1 MEKLL
6 ILAGAEVHVKVVRE
20 AQRLGIYTIVT
31 DYLPRALS
39 PAKCIADEAWDI
51 DIMDTESIIARA
63 RAAGVTGVLNYA
75 IDPAQIP
82 YERIASALDLPCY
95 GTAEQF
101 AILTDKRRFRGFAA
115 AHGLDVV
122 PEYTAGELA
131 ADASLFPVIVKPTS
145 SRGSRGQTICYR
157 YGELVAALAAVP
169 EEARGSVIIERYLV
183 DAWDFSLAALVA
195 DGRVHIVKLGDRY
208 LGRAADGLERQQIA
222 TVVPSLFSEW
232 FRAAILPQVEEFT
245 RALGLEFAPLFLQ
258 GLIAGGR
265 VYFYDPGL
273 RLPGSDY
280 DLVLQATTGCDAVRS
295 LVEFAVTGRGRL
307 YGDYARAY
315 RYGDELCLI
324 YAIAGRAGRVG
335 AIRGL
340 EALAADPRVLAVDV
354 RCRVGDEIP
363 ASGDI
368 RQRLFELTVRVPDM
382 RAAQEFTEL
391 VNATLVVLD
400 DAECDMLVSR
410 LGRDVALLLEGED
423 DCLAKY
429 TQR

>member
-1 MEKLL
+1 MHKLL
-6 ILAGAEVHVKVVRE
+6 ILAGAEVHVKVVRA

-82 YERIASALDLPCY
+82 YERIARALALPCY

-101 AILTDKRRFRGFAA
+101 AILTDKRRFREAAA

-122 PEYTAGELA
+122 PEYTVDELA

-145 SRGSRGQTICYR
+145 SRGSRGQTICYS
-157 YGELVAALAAVP
+157 YGELVAAVP

-208 LGRAADGLERQQIA
+208 LGRACDGLERQQIA
-222 TVVPSLFSEW
+222 TVVPSVFSEW

-273 RLPGSDY
+273 RLPGTDY

-295 LVEFAVTGRGRL
+295 LVEFAVTGRSRL
-307 YGDYARAY
+307 YGDYACAY
-315 RYGDELCLI
+315 RYGGELCLI
-324 YAIAGRAGRVG
+324 YSIAGRAGRVG
-335 AIRGL
+335 TIRGL

-368 RQRLFELTVRVPDM
+368 RQRMFELTVRVPDM

-391 VNATLVVLD
+391 VNDTLVVLD
-400 DAECDMLVSR
+400 DAGRDMLVSR
-410 LGRDVALLLEGED
+410 LGRDVALLLEGEE